1 MNQQHGYSRILV
13 ATDFSACAA
22 AALKQAIWL
31 ASQTGAQIIAA
42 NAVPDL
48 SGSVFW
54 SSSEI
59 ELYQKLLCDK
69 SEASLRQ
76 WSGDAS
82 AAGLNVTCKTM
93 IGEPFA
99 EIARAVQ
106 TEACDLVLAGTRGH
120 STWEQLFAGSTTKRL
135 VRKCPSAVWIA
146 KAEHVGAPK
155 VVLAA
160 TDFSDVS
167 LKAVKQ
173 GLWIAR
179 QSGASFHLMHVMDS
193 NDVPEDVISMIPPGS
208 SLRQEIEEV
217 ASRRMEEFL
226 KLLDTNQQE
235 IQTHQCWGSPWQ
247 EICRVAAEESVDLL
261 VMGTVGRSG
270 ITGVLLG
277 NTAERILD
285 RCDCSILTVK
295 PDGFVSPILP
305 VA

>member
-1 MNQQHGYSRILV
+1 MNQQHGYDRILV

-31 ASQTGAQIIAA
+31 AGQTGAQIIAA

-59 ELYQKLLCDK
+59 KLYQKLLCER
-69 SEASLRQ
+69 SEASLQQ
-76 WSGDAS
+76 WTADVR
-82 AAGLNVTCKTM
+82 AAGLNLTCRTM

-99 EIARAVQ
+99 GIARAVQ
-106 TEACDLVLAGTRGH
+106 TEACYLVLAGTRGH
-120 STWEQLFAGSTTKRL
+120 SKWDQLFAGSTTKRL
-135 VRKCPSAVWIA
+135 VRKCPSAVWIT
-146 KAEHVGAPK
+146 KADHVGSPK
-155 VVLAA
+155 IVLAA

-208 SLRQEIEEV
+208 SLRQEINDT
-217 ASRRMEEFL
+217 ASRRMDEFL
-226 KLLDTNQQE
+226 KLLDTNQEE
-235 IQTHQCWGSPWQ
+235 IRLHLCWGTPWQ
-247 EICRVAAEESVDLL
+247 EICRVAAEESIDLL

-270 ITGVLLG
+270 IKGVLLG

-295 PDGFVSPILP
+295 PDDFVSPISP
-305 VA
+305 AA